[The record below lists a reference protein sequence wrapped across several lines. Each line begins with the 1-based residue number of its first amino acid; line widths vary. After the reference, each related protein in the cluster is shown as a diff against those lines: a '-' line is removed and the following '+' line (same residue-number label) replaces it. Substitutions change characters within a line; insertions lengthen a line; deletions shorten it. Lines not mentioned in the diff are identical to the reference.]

1 MSSVK
6 SDSDGWVTPVSK
18 KKKKKNKA
26 EAYLFDRVEPR
37 HQPDTHRWEIGGSDR
52 TMCSEETPSPSS
64 NPLEAKG
71 RSVRGRKPGDPTY
84 LVETTR
90 ASHLPRNQDVMPS
103 TPNPEKEE
111 EGGMISSDAD
121 IPDSIA
127 RAVLGALQEKRTGND
142 LLSTIISIARVRA
155 SQLQQCLSTGREP
168 SKGTIQATLDL
179 ISLGQEPSGRT
190 NLADKVSTVSYT
202 RVYFESTE
210 YHYCTCT
217 DKQQ

>member
-1 MSSVK
+1 MGYPSLK
-6 SDSDGWVTPVSK
+6 TEEEK
-18 KKKKKNKA
+18 KQSRSLPLRPGRATAPAGHPPLGNRRFRPHNV
-26 EAYLFDRVEPR
+26 LR
-37 HQPDTHRWEIGGSDR
+37 
-52 TMCSEETPSPSS
+52 EETPSPSS

-71 RSVRGRKPGDPTY
+71 RSVRGRKPGDSTY

-127 RAVLGALQEKRTGND
+127 RAVLGALQEKRTGNN

-155 SQLQQCLSTGREP
+155 SQLQQCLLTGREP

-179 ISLGQEPSGRT
+179 ISLAQEPSGRT